1 MASDPNDPDMR
12 DNRFAMLLA
21 KTVSDRPAADS
32 SIRVGRAGREFCIY
46 PAQLGYDLQEELDF
60 LSNRVM
66 EPNIFFTG
74 KLLAPAMPR
83 VEEKSVRFAL
93 MRDENGARSRMRF
106 LMPFTIEKP
115 AFSVGPSILRAWANP
130 FGPLGTPLVDSEGA
144 AETIDN
150 LLDALS
156 QPELR
161 LPEVLVLPQLRLDG
175 AFVRMVKA
183 IALSRNLPLATA
195 EPHRRMM
202 LESKVDATVYLN
214 GTLSPDQLHTLRGHW
229 QKLDTAGRLTH
240 DIARQPQDIRLRTEE
255 FLALEASGSKGRKR
269 SALVSDRYRAA
280 FAREAITNLAEI
292 DAVRIHTL
300 NLDGVAIASAVVFM
314 TMGEAYIWKLAFNED
329 HQRHAIDRL
338 LLQRLTEW
346 HLDDANILR
355 TDSCGINED
364 GSLDGFWGE
373 KSEMGTL
380 VIGLAQNS
388 DRDVRQVAAQVHMY
402 RNTRN
407 LAKALRERI
416 MSIGRRTDSTN

>member
-12 DNRFAMLLA
+12 DSRFAMLLA
-21 KTVSDRPAADS
+21 KAVSERPAADS
-32 SIRVGRAGREFCIY
+32 SIRVGRTGREFCIY

-83 VEEKSVRFAL
+83 VDEKSVRFAL

-106 LMPFTIEKP
+106 LMPFTVEKP
-115 AFSVGPSILRAWANP
+115 GFSVGPSILRAWANP

-161 LPEVLVLPQLRLDG
+161 LPEILVLPQLRLDG

-202 LESKVDATVYLN
+202 LESDVDASLYLQN
-214 GTLSPDQLHTLRGHW
+214 TMSAQQLQTLRGHW
-229 QKLDTAGRLTH
+229 QQLEATGNFSH

-255 FLALEASGSKGRKR
+255 FLALEASGSKGRRR

-300 NLDGVAIASAVVFM
+300 NLDGAAIASAVVFV
-314 TMGEAYIWKLAFNED
+314 TMGEAYVWKLAFNEN

-355 TDSCGINED
+355 TDSCGADED
-364 GSLDGFWGE
+364 GALEGFWGE

-380 VIGLAQNS
+380 VIGLAQNN

-407 LAKALRERI
+407 LAKVLRERI
-416 MSIGRRTDSTN
+416 MSLGRKNGS

>member
-12 DNRFAMLLA
+12 DDRFARLIA
-21 KTVSDRPAADS
+21 KTMPDRPAADS
-32 SIRVGRAGREFCIY
+32 SVRVGRSGREFCIY

-60 LSNRVM
+60 LSNRVV

-83 VEEKSVRFAL
+83 VDNRAVRFAL
-93 MRDENGARSRMRF
+93 MRDENGIRSRMRF
-106 LMPFTIEKP
+106 LMPFTVEKP
-115 AFSVGPSILRAWANP
+115 GFSVGPSILRAWSNP

-161 LPEVLVLPQLRLDG
+161 LPNVLVLPTLRLDG
-175 AFVRMVKA
+175 AFTRMIKA

-202 LESKVDATVYLN
+202 LESQTDATLYLQN
-214 GTLSPDQLHTLRGHW
+214 VLSVGQLQELQSHW
-229 QKLDTAGRLTH
+229 QHLESVGTLTH

-280 FAREAITNLAEI
+280 FAREAITNLAEV
-292 DAVRIHTL
+292 DSVRIHTVNL
-300 NLDGVAIASAVVFM
+300 NGQAIASAVVFM
-314 TMGEAYIWKLAFNED
+314 TMGEAYVWKLAVDED
-329 HQRHAIDRL
+329 YSRQSIERL
-338 LLQRLTEW
+338 LMQKLTEW

-355 TDSCGINED
+355 TDICGADE
-364 GSLDGFWGE
+364 GSTFRGFWGE
-373 KSEMGTL
+373 SADMGTL
-380 VIGLAQNS
+380 VIGLGQNS

-407 LAKALRERI
+407 LAKVLRERI
-416 MSIGRRTDSTN
+416 MSIGRKSTRD

>member
-12 DNRFAMLLA
+12 DDRFARLIA
-21 KTVSDRPAADS
+21 KTVPDRPAADS
-32 SIRVGRAGREFCIY
+32 SVRVGRAGREFCIY

-60 LSNRVM
+60 LSNRVV

-83 VEEKSVRFAL
+83 VDNRAVRFAL

-115 AFSVGPSILRAWANP
+115 GFSVGPSILRAWSNP

-161 LPEVLVLPQLRLDG
+161 LPDVLVLPTLRLDG
-175 AFVRMVKA
+175 AFTRMIKA
-183 IALSRNLPLATA
+183 IALSRNLPLAIA

-202 LESKVDATVYLN
+202 LESETDASLYLQN
-214 GTLSPDQLHTLRGHW
+214 NLSAGQLQELETHW
-229 QKLDTAGRLTH
+229 QHLKSVGTLTH

-292 DAVRIHTL
+292 DAVRIHTVNL
-300 NLDGVAIASAVVFM
+300 NGQAIASAVVFM
-314 TMGEAYIWKLAFNED
+314 TMGEAYVWKLAVNEN
-329 HQRHAIDRL
+329 HSRHAIERL
-338 LLQRLTEW
+338 LMQKLTEW

-355 TDSCGINED
+355 TDSCGADED
-364 GSLDGFWGE
+364 GSLKGFWSE
-373 KSEMGTL
+373 SAEMGTL
-380 VIGLAQNS
+380 VIGLSQNS

-407 LAKALRERI
+407 LAKVLRERI
-416 MSIGRRTDSTN
+416 MSLGRKSTAGN

>member
-12 DNRFAMLLA
+12 DDRFAMLLA
-21 KTVSDRPAADS
+21 KTASDRPAADS
-32 SIRVGRAGREFCIY
+32 SLRVGRSEREFCIY

-83 VEEKSVRFAL
+83 VDERSVRFAL

-106 LMPFTIEKP
+106 LMPFTVEKP
-115 AFSVGPSILRAWANP
+115 GFSVGPSILRAWANP
-130 FGPLGTPLVDSEGA
+130 FGPLGTPLVDAEGA
-144 AETIDN
+144 AETIDD

-175 AFVRMVKA
+175 AFVRMIKA
-183 IALSRNLPLATA
+183 IALSRNLPLATS
-195 EPHRRMM
+195 ETHHRMM
-202 LESKVDATVYLN
+202 LESKVDAGLYLKN
-214 GTLSPDQLHTLRGHW
+214 TLPLAHLQELKTQW
-229 QKLDTAGRLTH
+229 QNLEAMGALTY
-240 DIARQPQDIRLRTEE
+240 DVARQPQDIRLRTEE

-300 NLDGVAIASAVVFM
+300 NLGGAAVASAVVFI
-314 TMGEAYIWKLAFNED
+314 TMGEAYVWKLAASED
-329 HQRHAIDRL
+329 HSRHSIDRL
-338 LLQRLTEW
+338 LMQRLTEW

-355 TDSCGINED
+355 TDSCGADED
-364 GSLDGFWGE
+364 RDLDGFWSE

-380 VIGLAQNS
+380 VIGLSQNS
-388 DRDVRQVAAQVHMY
+388 DRDVRQVAGQVHMY

-407 LAKALRERI
+407 LAKVLRERI
-416 MSIGRRTDSTN
+416 MSLGRKGS